1 MSMMFFNTD
10 HGLPEAVVRGFRST
24 FLSRD
29 DFVALRENTTLAGFN
44 SVLMETDFSDI
55 MPRKILSDAI
65 RTDGG
70 GGVMGE
76 AASGAGAAAAGGPGG
91 GGRSGGDVSEF
102 DHTKLRRL
110 FLEKASEEFQMLRA
124 HAVEPLST
132 FLDFC
137 THEYMI
143 DMIVSVMQAVRD
155 VDESSKTAAIV
166 EEVRAA
172 AAGSHPLGRLDPA
185 TETALAGF
193 GASATDIV
201 ELVRTLLVET
211 PVGTYFEDFLLQL
224 LSPEDLARD
233 DGLAET
239 LREQPLYLFEHA
251 TKRLWMER
259 FHAWCADQGGE
270 TAELMCGILEERASL
285 LAIQLTD
292 NTLADGVVRPEQR
305 PEVLR
310 ACFPAIGP
318 LHPTGLDRLTAAASQ
333 DDIEAV
339 VRDYEGLHAL
349 WTACPSVPSSA
360 ATAAGSSEAADG
372 TLPGDLIK
380 SLTGTFRR
388 HLAHRYSLL
397 FTSQF
402 HFGSFYA
409 FVKLKDLEAD
419 AVEKTANA
427 VARAERSAA
436 AVASA
441 SSGARARGPAAGE
454 VMAFVKGLVIP
465 FYQASPTD
473 PAGDG
478 AGAAS
483 ASAQL

>member
-1 MSMMFFNTD
+1 
-10 HGLPEAVVRGFRST
+10 
-24 FLSRD
+24 
-29 DFVALRENTTLAGFN
+29 
-44 SVLMETDFSDI
+44 
-55 MPRKILSDAI
+55 
-65 RTDGG
+65 
-70 GGVMGE
+70 
-76 AASGAGAAAAGGPGG
+76 
-91 GGRSGGDVSEF
+91 
-102 DHTKLRRL
+102 
-110 FLEKASEEFQMLRA
+110 
-124 HAVEPLST
+124 
-132 FLDFC
+132 
-137 THEYMI
+137 
-143 DMIVSVMQAVRD
+143 MIVSVMQAVRD
-155 VDESSKTAAIV
+155 VDESSKTTAIV

-172 AAGSHPLGRLDPA
+172 AGGSHPLGRLDPS

-201 ELVRTLLVET
+201 DLVRTLLVET

-259 FHAWCADQGGE
+259 FHSWCADQGGE
-270 TAELMCGILEERASL
+270 TAEFMCGILEERASL
-285 LAIQLTD
+285 LALQLTD

-318 LHPTGLDRLTAAASQ
+318 LHPTGLARLTTAASQ

-349 WTACPSVPSSA
+349 WTRCPSVPTAESA
-360 ATAAGSSEAADG
+360 EAASAG
-372 TLPGDLIK
+372 ASSTGAAAYGGDTIR

-388 HLAHRYSLL
+388 HLAYRYSLL

-409 FVKLKDLEAD
+409 FIKLKDLEAD

-427 VARAERSAA
+427 VARAERRA
-436 AVASA
+436 ASA
-441 SSGARARGPAAGE
+441 VSASGGRTRGPATAN
-454 VMAFVKGLVIP
+454 VTAFLNGLVIP
-465 FYQASPTD
+465 FYQQSPTEA
-473 PAGDG
+473 AGDG
-478 AGAAS
+478 AGAMAS
-483 ASAQL
+483 YAQM